1 MKKFNISLTNMNNWS
16 LGGLAIEF
24 SRYDTI
30 DKYKT
35 TYLYILKRKDI
46 IYNIEYHSQDNLMDR
61 SLDVP
66 MYSDQYIR
74 TIKFLMFEL
83 VKETFVASK
92 E

>member
-1 MKKFNISLTNMNNWS
+1 MNNWS